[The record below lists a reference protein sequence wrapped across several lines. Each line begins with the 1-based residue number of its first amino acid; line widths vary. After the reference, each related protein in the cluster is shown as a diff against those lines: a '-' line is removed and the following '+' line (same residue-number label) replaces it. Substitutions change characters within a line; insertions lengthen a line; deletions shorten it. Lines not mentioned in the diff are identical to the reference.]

1 MGLKV
6 VMLGHGAVGKALW
19 PCLRQHFG
27 LSMSD
32 GVSIDCC
39 AEALDHARSMGLS
52 TVMARIDRD
61 NYVEALSPWLSQ
73 GAVLVNLAVDV
84 STADLARLTASRDC
98 GYVDAGIEGW
108 PEDWVASA
116 NGWMPSIANEREA
129 LSKKLSKGQGERTAV
144 VGHGANPGL
153 ASSWAKAGIDHL
165 ESLMGGGVSTKPW
178 GARAKDLGLRVIQIA
193 EMDHGRAS
201 WRDDCF
207 CNTWSVSGLAREAL
221 QQGEMGWGSHE
232 SDMPKGALLESGS
245 FGASLLLPTIGALSW
260 VKSWTPLGG
269 VGMARVVT
277 HLESVGLST
286 LLTDKASGYRPTCYY
301 AYRPCEGAV
310 EGLARMVD
318 GRWSVGGP
326 EWVAG
331 GDQLEGMDELGA
343 LLMGEG
349 FGSLWIGSRL
359 TSAQSRALAPGVSAT
374 TMQVAAGLCAAI
386 SWALEYPNMGW
397 VEPEDL
403 PHEYILSVASRWLG
417 QPVVVSSPV
426 VEPLG
431 IKAKGP
437 DDLSWR
443 HFQG

>member
-1 MGLKV
+1 MVLKV
-6 VMLGHGAVGKALW
+6 VMLGYGAVGKALW
-19 PCLRQHFG
+19 PCLRQYFG

-32 GVSIDCC
+32 GVSIDCSLD
-39 AEALDHARSMGLS
+39 ALDHARSIGLT
-52 TVMARIDRD
+52 TVMARVDRH
-61 NYVEALSPWLSQ
+61 NYVETLAPWLCS

-84 STADLARLTASRDC
+84 STADLALLAASYDC

-108 PEDWVASA
+108 PEDWIASDG
-116 NGWMPSIANEREA
+116 GWMPSIASEREA
-129 LSKKLSKGQGERTAV
+129 LSKSLSKGQGKRTAV
-144 VGHGANPGL
+144 IGHGANPGL
-153 ASSWAKAGIDHL
+153 ASSWAKSGIDQL
-165 ESLMGGGVSTKPW
+165 EMRMGGGLSTKPW
-178 GARAKDLGLRVIQIA
+178 GERAKDLGVRVIQIA
-193 EMDHGRAS
+193 EMDHGRAA

-232 SDMPKGALLESGS
+232 GDAPEGSLVESGS
-245 FGASLLLPTIGALSW
+245 FGESLLLPTVGALSW

-269 VGMARVVT
+269 HGLARVVT

-286 LLTDKASGYRPTCYY
+286 LLTDEQSGYRPTCYY
-301 AYRPCEGAV
+301 AYRPCDGAAA
-310 EGLARMVD
+310 GLERMVA
-318 GRWSVGGP
+318 GSWSVGGP

-331 GDQLEGMDELGA
+331 GEHLEGMDELGA
-343 LLMGEG
+343 LLMGES

-359 TSAQSRALAPGVSAT
+359 TSAESRAIAQGVSAT

-386 SWALEYPNMGW
+386 AWALDHPDMGW

-403 PHEYILSVASRWLG
+403 PHEYILNVASRWLG
-417 QPVVVSSPV
+417 QPVVACSPI

-431 IKAKGP
+431 VKANAP
-437 DDLSWR
+437 DDLAWR